1 MALQIYS
8 TTTTVRIESAAVL
21 ESLQLLE
28 ASSLEN
34 CERAAAA
41 VAASDAAAAAAIAP
55 AVVTVVTVAD
65 AVAAAAVT
73 VLAAIAA
80 AATITVFT
88 ITAVATS
95 DLRSR
100 MLIGRVLPSKLSM
113 PLLASTAIVHER
125 PHQSDMTQE
134 AHKRL

>member
-1 MALQIYS
+1 
-8 TTTTVRIESAAVL
+8 
-21 ESLQLLE
+21 
-28 ASSLEN
+28 
-34 CERAAAA
+34 
-41 VAASDAAAAAAIAP
+41 
-55 AVVTVVTVAD
+55 VVTVAD

-125 PHQSDMTQE
+125 PHQSDMMQE
-134 AHKRL
+134 AHKRLKINTETCLSKYCVLLLQSLPGFAGSAAVLV